1 MIRKPTRE
9 KKVNFKICKV
19 TNWIKNKY
27 SSILPDIS
35 RSKGNQTIKF
45 AQLSC
50 AKIMLKNHAQNV
62 VKKLV
67 PDPFLKNRN

>member
-9 KKVNFKICKV
+9 TKVNFKICKV
-19 TNWIKNKY
+19 TSWIKNKY
-27 SSILPDIS
+27 SSTLPDIS

-45 AQLSC
+45 AQLSY
-50 AKIMLKNHAQNV
+50 AKLMLKNHAQNV